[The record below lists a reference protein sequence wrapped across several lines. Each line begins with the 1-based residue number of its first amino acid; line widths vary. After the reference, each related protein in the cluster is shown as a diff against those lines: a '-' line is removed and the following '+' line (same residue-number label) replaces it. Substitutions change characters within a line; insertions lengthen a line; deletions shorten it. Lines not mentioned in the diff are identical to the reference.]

1 MRGSPPLQLALVL
14 IGFLLLGIPLVAL
27 TSGRETKPT
36 PATAMTRSTRVPTQ
50 VRLRWAHRPTTLSLL
65 LNGKP
70 LLPALDLA
78 LPMIEGQA
86 ELLLPKEGI
95 EIALKAEWPAGT
107 PDTAVTLELEPDER
121 DAQTHTRW
129 SSASKLEEIIPFQW
143 K

>member
-1 MRGSPPLQLALVL
+1 MRGSPPLQLALIL

-27 TSGRETKPT
+27 TSGRETM
-36 PATAMTRSTRVPTQ
+36 PAPVAALTTSYSVPTL
-50 VRLRWAHRPTTLSLL
+50 VRVRWAHRPTTLSLWV
-65 LNGKP
+65 NGKP
-70 LLPALDLA
+70 LLAPLDLA

-121 DAQTHTRW
+121 DAQTQTRW
-129 SSASKLEEIIPFQW
+129 SSTGKLAEIIPFQW